1 MKKPVRLAA
10 AFWLSVFTNYTLAVV
25 FMAGNSFIVL
35 ENCVYL
41 SPLDWFEEGRAGFLL
56 MIFILWPLFD
66 GIILEYEGKKQKQ
79 PLSTSK
85 DFNAHEA
92 AEQYEAQNI
101 DTPHAKRDFLAGAL
115 YVLKHKK

>member
-41 SPLDWFEEGRAGFLL
+41 SPLDWFEE
-56 MIFILWPLFD
+56 
-66 GIILEYEGKKQKQ
+66 QH
-79 PLSTSK
+79 TSSK
-85 DFNAHEA
+85 NS
-92 AEQYEAQNI
+92 
-101 DTPHAKRDFLAGAL
+101 
-115 YVLKHKK
+115 